1 MKKMFKRYR
10 IDYLLFGGL
19 TSFVLILLTIVILL
33 TYTLSTKELV
43 RVTTYYQKE
52 NLNELYNKIEIQMRA
67 IEQISLAAT
76 RNIVTT
82 EYPDITTDSYVNYQ
96 KREEL
101 ETFLSN
107 IAYST
112 PIIQSIELYT
122 GNAFPS
128 KSQSLVSFIDLNQA
142 KAQSWYEAVENAD
155 FAWIGQHTI
164 TSNQGRIEVISFAR
178 KIYSNS
184 GKYQGFMMLNLKASS
199 IQNQIS
205 GEIPTSNRI
214 LLDSGGRVITYI
226 GDPSLPTKIKS
237 YLLDMNNESGYMKV
251 GLPGNNESSSSPK
264 NNTLMVWAMHY
275 NSSCMLVQLTPLN
288 QITKGSVHISAVL
301 SLVGVSAIL
310 IALLFTLYFSN
321 LFITPIRQLLHEMGR
336 YTANTNKVN
345 LPEDYHNEFGV
356 LFSGY
361 RKLMDRIKS
370 LYVSLENQ
378 YKEQK
383 KAEIKALQAMINP
396 HFLYNTLDQLNWMA
410 LTAGHDKLSQIL
422 ELMGKMFRIGL
433 SNGESLI
440 TIREEFTHALC
451 YVQIQQLRWE
461 EGLTV
466 SIDLAE
472 HLQDWYIPKMTLQP
486 FIENAIMH
494 GFNERLTGNITI
506 SAKEDQGDV
515 IIQITDD
522 GVGLKKNWN
531 AQREGNTGGYGIRNV
546 KERFEAF
553 FGTRYRVDIVNN
565 SQASGTTVTIQFPM
579 LKYKQEEVNVSLG
592 ASIP

>member
-19 TSFVLILLTIVILL
+19 TSFVLILLTIVILI
-33 TYTLSTKELV
+33 TYALSTKEMV
-43 RVTTYYQKE
+43 RLTTYYQKE

-76 RNIVTT
+76 RNTVTT
-82 EYPDITTDSYVNYQ
+82 EYPDTTNDSYTNYQ

-101 ETFLSN
+101 ESFLSN

-112 PIIQSIELYT
+112 PIIQSIEYYT
-122 GNAFPS
+122 GNAIPS
-128 KSQSLVSFIDLNQA
+128 KSQSLVSFIDINQA
-142 KAQSWYEAVENAD
+142 KDQNWYESVENAD

-164 TSNQGRIEVISFAR
+164 SSNQGRIEVISFAR

-199 IQNQIS
+199 IQKQIS

-237 YLLDMNNESGYMKV
+237 YLLDMNNENGYIKV
-251 GLPGNNESSSSPK
+251 GLPGSKDSASSQK
-264 NNTLMVWAMHY
+264 NTLMVWATHY
-275 NSSCMLVQLTPLN
+275 NSNCMLVQLTPLN

-301 SLVGVSAIL
+301 SLVGASAIL

-336 YTANTNKVN
+336 YTANTSKVN

-383 KAEIKALQAMINP
+383 KTEIKALQAMINP

-466 SIDLAE
+466 SVDLAE
-472 HLQDWYIPKMTLQP
+472 HLQEWYIPKMTLQP

-506 SAKEDQGDV
+506 SAKEAQGEV
-515 IIQITDD
+515 VIQITDD
-522 GVGLKKNWN
+522 GAGLKMNWN

-553 FGTRYRVDIVNN
+553 FGTRYRVDIANN
-565 SQASGTTVTIQFPM
+565 SQTSGTTVTIQFPA
-579 LKYKQEEVNVSLG
+579 LTYKQEEMNVSLG
-592 ASIP
+592 TSIP

>member
-19 TSFVLILLTIVILL
+19 TSFVVILLTIVILL

-43 RVTTYYQKE
+43 RLTTYYQKE

-82 EYPDITTDSYVNYQ
+82 EYPDMTNDSYVNYQ

-122 GNAFPS
+122 GNPIPS
-128 KSQSLVSFIDLNQA
+128 KSQSLVSFIDINQA
-142 KAQSWYEAVENAD
+142 RDQSWYDSVENAD

-164 TSNQGRIEVISFAR
+164 TSNQGRIEVISIAR

-184 GKYQGFMMLNLKASS
+184 GKYQGLLMVNLKASS

-237 YLLDMNNESGYMKV
+237 YLLDMNNESGYIKV
-251 GLPGNNESSSSPK
+251 GLPSTHDSASSQK
-264 NNTLMVWAMHY
+264 NTLMVWATHY

-301 SLVGVSAIL
+301 SLVGASAIL

-466 SIDLAE
+466 SVDLAE
-472 HLQDWYIPKMTLQP
+472 QLQEWYIPKMTLQP

-494 GFNERLTGNITI
+494 GFNERLTGRITI
-506 SAKEDQGDV
+506 SAREDGGEV
-515 IIQITDD
+515 IVEITDD
-522 GVGLKKNWN
+522 GVGLKHNWN

-553 FGTRYRVDIVNN
+553 FGTRYRVDIENN
-565 SQASGTTVTIQFPM
+565 WEASGTRVTIQFPA
-579 LKYKQEEVNVSLG
+579 LKYKQEEMNVSLG

>member
-82 EYPDITTDSYVNYQ
+82 EYPDMTTDSYVNYQ

-128 KSQSLVSFIDLNQA
+128 KSQSLVSFIDMNQA
-142 KAQSWYEAVENAD
+142 KDQSWYEAVENAD
-155 FAWIGQHTI
+155 FAWIGEHTI

-184 GKYQGFMMLNLKASS
+184 GKYQGFMMLNLKSSS

-251 GLPGNNESSSSPK
+251 GLPESSDSVSSQK
-264 NNTLMVWAMHY
+264 NTLMVWAMHY

-345 LPEDYHNEFGV
+345 LPEDYQNEFGV

-506 SAKEDQGDV
+506 SAKEEQGDV

-553 FGTRYRVDIVNN
+553 FGTRYRVDIENN
-565 SQASGTTVTIQFPM
+565 SQASGTRVTVQFPV
-579 LKYKQEEVNVSLG
+579 LKYKQEEMNVSLG

>member
-19 TSFVLILLTIVILL
+19 TSFVLILLTIVILV
-33 TYTLSTKELV
+33 TYTLSTKEMV
-43 RVTTYYQKE
+43 RLTTYYQKE

-82 EYPDITTDSYVNYQ
+82 EYPDTTNDSYANYQ

-101 ETFLSN
+101 ESFLSN

-112 PIIQSIELYT
+112 PIIQSIDYYT
-122 GNAFPS
+122 GNAIPS
-128 KSQSLVSFIDLNQA
+128 KSQSLVSFIDIHQA
-142 KAQSWYEAVENAD
+142 KDQSWYDAVENAD

-164 TSNQGRIEVISFAR
+164 SSNQGRIEVISFAR

-199 IQNQIS
+199 IQKQIS

-237 YLLDMNNESGYMKV
+237 YLLDMNNESGYIKV
-251 GLPGNNESSSSPK
+251 GLPGSNDSASSQK
-264 NNTLMVWAMHY
+264 NTLMVWAMHY

-301 SLVGVSAIL
+301 SLVGASAIL

-356 LFSGY
+356 LFAGY

-466 SIDLAE
+466 SVDLAE
-472 HLQDWYIPKMTLQP
+472 HLQEWYIPKMTLQP

-506 SAKEDQGDV
+506 SAKETQGEV

-522 GVGLKKNWN
+522 GAGLKQNWN

-553 FGTRYRVDIVNN
+553 FGTRYRVDIANN
-565 SQASGTTVTIQFPM
+565 SEASGTRVTIQFPA
-579 LKYKQEEVNVSLG
+579 LKYKQEEMNVSLG
-592 ASIP
+592 TSIP